1 MILKIAIL
9 LILVLGGL
17 VFLGVKM
24 SENIKKQ
31 EVKIL
36 FFVLYAGSIF
46 TLFNIGVSLYFF
58 YALRNKRGKP
68 GPKGK
73 LGPMGDTGDEG
84 KCDEKNCATK
94 TLETLILDG
103 LEGKIT
109 LEPFEKKYICQ
120 FVSNLYDESEGF
132 SDKLKTE
139 TKIDTIIT
147 TINNFDYS
155 GINRADTNNFL
166 KKKATSDDGADGG
179 LLYKIGKLFIEHTK
193 INTILDGLEGTSCS

>member
-84 KCDEKNCATK
+84 KCDDKNCATK
-94 TLETLILDG
+94 TLETLILDE

-120 FVSNLYDESEGF
+120 FVSNLYDESGGF
-132 SDKLKTE
+132 SGELKTE
-139 TKIDTIIT
+139 IDTIIDIISSVT
-147 TINNFDYS
+147 TPS
-155 GINRADTNNFL
+155 SSNRVKGPNNFL
-166 KKKATSDDGADGG
+166 KKNPDG
-179 LLYKIGKLFIEHTK
+179 LLYQIGYLFTPDKISS
-193 INTILDGLEGTSCS
+193 ILAGLKGTSCS

>member
-103 LEGKIT
+103 LEKKLSEIP

-139 TKIDTIIT
+139 IVNIK
-147 TINNFDYS
+147 
-155 GINRADTNNFL
+155 GIVNSFSSFSSRDKKDNNFL
-166 KKKATSDDGADGG
+166 KKDTG
-179 LLYKIGKLFIEHTK
+179 LLYQIGYLFTPDK

>member
-17 VFLGVKM
+17 LFMGVKM

-103 LEGKIT
+103 LEKKLPET
-109 LEPFEKKYICQ
+109 PLKPFEKKYICQ

-139 TKIDTIIT
+139 INTIVT
-147 TINNFDYS
+147 TINDFDYS
-155 GINRADTNNFL
+155 GINRKKNDANHFL
-166 KKKATSDDGADGG
+166 KKDTDG
-179 LLYKIGKLFIEHTK
+179 LLYQIGNLFTPGNIS
-193 INTILDGLEGTSCS
+193 TILAGLKGTSCS

>member
-84 KCDEKNCATK
+84 KCDDKNCATK

-109 LEPFEKKYICQ
+109 LKPFEKKYICQ

-132 SDKLKTE
+132 SDKLKTNIN
-139 TKIDTIIT
+139 KIIDNIDIISIYIYNYPYT
-147 TINNFDYS
+147 A
-155 GINRADTNNFL
+155 NRVEGSNNFL
-166 KKKATSDDGADGG
+166 KQISADG
-179 LLYKIGKLFIEHTK
+179 LLYQIGILFIEPAK
-193 INTILDGLEGTSCS
+193 ISAILPGLKETSCS

>member
-84 KCDEKNCATK
+84 KCDDKNCATK

-132 SDKLKTE
+132 SRELKK

-147 TINNFDYS
+147 TIKDFDS
-155 GINRADTNNFL
+155 FSDRKTDDNNFL
-166 KKKATSDDGADGG
+166 KKEATSDVVTDGG
-179 LLYKIGKLFIEHTK
+179 LLYQIGKLFTPDK
-193 INTILDGLEGTSCS
+193 ISAILDGLKETSCS